1 MVHSVKYKITQLSIC
16 PQCYDTQVNKI
27 EVSQDANVCF
37 TSCGPIAQFGH
48 KLSQNFSFWVVT
60 RNWIHVH
67 PVAPASRRIRVC
79 EVSHHVYIC
88 NKQTNKQTNKKRL
101 FKHLLDIQKKI
112 IHTNGHSYQTEGT
125 DGRTWSPHMAFYFVR
140 SK

>member
-67 PVAPASRRIRVC
+67 PVAPARRRIRVC

-88 NKQTNKQTNKKRL
+88 NKQTNEQKTSFQTFTGYSKK
-101 FKHLLDIQKKI
+101 
-112 IHTNGHSYQTEGT
+112 NNPYQRSQLP
-125 DGRTWSPHMAFYFVR
+125 DGRDGWTDVVSTYGVLFCTQ
-140 SK
+140 